1 MFYFAVNLSTK
12 YFLLKGFFHS
22 ESENFP
28 WLQVKLGIEKNVSS
42 VTIVN
47 RKDSNGWR
55 LKNIE
60 VRAGI
65 HEVEDH
71 SLSQKIA
78 VNPICGTF
86 EGPGENAKV
95 YNITC
100 KTPIFAKYISIQIV
114 PNVTFPNFLP
124 KSILQINE
132 LIINEEVT

>member
-1 MFYFAVNLSTK
+1 M
-12 YFLLKGFFHS
+12 
-22 ESENFP
+22 
-28 WLQVKLGIEKNVSS
+28 SS

-55 LKNIE
+55 LTNIE
-60 VRAGI
+60 VRTGI

-71 SLSQKIA
+71 FLSQKVA
-78 VNPICGTF
+78 VNPICGRF

-100 KTPIFAKYISIQIV
+100 KTPILAKYVTIQIV

-132 LIINEEVT
+132 LTINENVT